1 MRSVKLRTSD
11 KKKVQEKLDL
21 VIEKL
26 MNLGGPE
33 NGEELAE
40 GGEAIGFFK
49 RDFGIREWDWPQG
62 VGRLAPVVSIKTVA
76 LSFKIETSIL
86 NSAPVS

>member
-1 MRSVKLRTSD
+1 MMSVKLRTSD
-11 KKKVQEKLDL
+11 KKNVQEKLHL

-40 GGEAIGFFK
+40 AGEAIGFFK
-49 RDFGIREWDWPQG
+49 RDF
-62 VGRLAPVVSIKTVA
+62 
-76 LSFKIETSIL
+76 
-86 NSAPVS
+86 

>member
-1 MRSVKLRTSD
+1 MRSMDGVKSREEIQQADRVWNID
-11 KKKVQEKLDL
+11 KSLIQEKLDR

-33 NGEELAE
+33 NREELAE

-49 RDFGIREWDWPQG
+49 RDFGKNI
-62 VGRLAPVVSIKTVA
+62 A
-76 LSFKIETSIL
+76 
-86 NSAPVS
+86 

>member
-40 GGEAIGFFK
+40 GG
-49 RDFGIREWDWPQG
+49 
-62 VGRLAPVVSIKTVA
+62 
-76 LSFKIETSIL
+76 
-86 NSAPVS
+86 

>member
-1 MRSVKLRTSD
+1 MRSVKLKTSD

-40 GGEAIGFFK
+40 GGEAIGFSN
-49 RDFGIREWDWPQG
+49 GILESGNGTGPRAWDCT
-62 VGRLAPVVSIKTVA
+62 AC
-76 LSFKIETSIL
+76 
-86 NSAPVS
+86 

>member
-49 RDFGIREWDWPQG
+49 RD
-62 VGRLAPVVSIKTVA
+62 L
-76 LSFKIETSIL
+76 
-86 NSAPVS
+86 